1 MGSVQEYKESHC
13 RVCGSS
19 RIVERGHVEFYL
31 GYEWPVYDCS
41 SCGCRFTL
49 HDEST
54 YDFLYSERGSC
65 YNRYVGQA
73 ETCKELFD
81 RGDREG
87 LRALL
92 SEASK
97 YRFTIGQIDR
107 EPADAR
113 ILEIGSSRGHLT
125 SYFILAGR
133 NITGV
138 DVSSSAV
145 AAASADFGNH
155 FVLAGDASI
164 ENRGP
169 YDAIFHVGTIG
180 CIAAP
185 IAMTRSLL
193 GLLKT
198 GGRLLFNA
206 PNRDGFSLRDQLWF
220 DSAPPPDVVTLF
232 PPGFWRNQ
240 FADVAQV
247 YERIEFCSNEQSLLI
262 ALRRLAR
269 RRWRKP
275 MPIRLKES
283 QQPSA
288 PPPRIGDMLWRQ
300 LERVAGKVAR
310 NAGPARLSRLQPS
323 EYGLFVEMVKK

>member
-1 MGSVQEYKESHC
+1 MQSLWIEP
-13 RVCGSS
+13 
-19 RIVERGHVEFYL
+19 IVERGHVEFYL

-49 HDEST
+49 HDELT

-145 AAASADFGNH
+145 VAASADFGNH

-220 DSAPPPDVVTLF
+220 DWRRRRMLLRCSHPDSGAINSLMLRRSTSELNSAPTNRAYSSRCGDWHGEDGESRCPF
-232 PPGFWRNQ
+232 P
-240 FADVAQV
+240 
-247 YERIEFCSNEQSLLI
+247 
-262 ALRRLAR
+262 
-269 RRWRKP
+269 
-275 MPIRLKES
+275 
-283 QQPSA
+283 
-288 PPPRIGDMLWRQ
+288 
-300 LERVAGKVAR
+300 
-310 NAGPARLSRLQPS
+310 
-323 EYGLFVEMVKK
+323 